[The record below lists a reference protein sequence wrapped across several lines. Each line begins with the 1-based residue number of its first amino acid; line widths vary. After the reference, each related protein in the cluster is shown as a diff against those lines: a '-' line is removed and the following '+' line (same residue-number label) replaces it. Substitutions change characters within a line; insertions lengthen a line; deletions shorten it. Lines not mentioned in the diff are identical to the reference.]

1 MPLLL
6 LLSQSTHGRG
16 LNLSRCLQYIFLKT
30 VWWMLRLTIQTKQLA
45 YPLLVDIGHCKYCI
59 LFFEQFVSLHI
70 IHTSIMTLTVF
81 LSILPGPPQVWLW
94 VWCACCGPCWAMP
107 WCGSSAVPGS
117 WPRPGSRPHS
127 SHTRTPSWLPP
138 LQGSTPPR
146 RPKVRSN
153 PWHTVFQ
160 GQRQLFPFKCNLR

>member
-1 MPLLL
+1 
-6 LLSQSTHGRG
+6 
-16 LNLSRCLQYIFLKT
+16 
-30 VWWMLRLTIQTKQLA
+30 
-45 YPLLVDIGHCKYCI
+45 
-59 LFFEQFVSLHI
+59 
-70 IHTSIMTLTVF
+70 VF